1 MRQNASCLNS
11 EYNTSYKDIKFTFT
25 THAHFQIV
33 LTCVSEMVMI
43 GIAEEKFYSHAAVFT
58 TSLAKIGEL
67 SLWKQKL
74 SKVLQY
80 LEKMKCLLN
89 E

>member
-11 EYNTSYKDIKFTFT
+11 EYNTSYKNFKFTFT
-25 THAHFQIV
+25 THAHFQII

-58 TSLAKIGEL
+58 TSLAKIGKL
-67 SLWKQKL
+67 SLGKQKL
-74 SKVLQY
+74 SKFLQY
-80 LEKMKCLLN
+80 LEKMKCLLT

>member
-11 EYNTSYKDIKFTFT
+11 EYNTSYKNIKFTFT
-25 THAHFQIV
+25 THAHFQII

-58 TSLAKIGEL
+58 TSLAKIGKL
-67 SLWKQKL
+67 SLGKQKL
-74 SKVLQY
+74 SKFLQY